1 MELTNSEKNGY
12 TVIEFDGSLDT
23 VSSPAAEKEINT
35 LIDNGTLKFVFNF
48 EKFVFILLFNYL
60 SRCANKPKKTLIL

>member
-1 MELTNSEKNGY
+1 MKLTNSEKNGY
-12 TVIEFDGSLDT
+12 TVIAFDGSLDT

-48 EKFVFILLFNYL
+48 DKHKVYEFFRIENTFGYGEK
-60 SRCANKPKKTLIL
+60 T